1 MKTSKDY
8 WNYIKDEVLAKE
20 QILFEKESLLQMM
33 ADKFGTE
40 QRMGTS

>member
-8 WNYIKDEVLAKE
+8 WNYIKDEVLTKE

-33 ADKFGTE
+33 ADKFGAE